1 VEEEGDSFKS
11 ENEKEIFQNSN
22 IMSVE
27 EDQQHVVVN

>member
-11 ENEKEIFQNSN
+11 ENEKEILQSSN

-27 EDQQHVVVN
+27 EDQQVVVN